1 MQEEYMKVTIK
12 DIAKK
17 AGVSVST
24 VSLVLN
30 DRPCRV
36 AQQTRDTIKDIAKQ
50 YNYKVNQTAR
60 SLVTRKSNILGLI
73 IPDIENL
80 FFSALCKRMEEYLR
94 ELGYALMIV
103 NSNDHAADDSMLIDL
118 LVSRGVDGL
127 GITVSNESFQDE
139 TIRKKLASL
148 SIPYVM
154 IDRMYPD
161 LNCSKVYFDNESGAY
176 MAIEK
181 LVKSGHKKI
190 ACIGISSASKTG
202 ASRVAGYRKAMQQFQ
217 LEVREDYVLDGNYR
231 FQGGYTCAK
240 QLMKMD
246 VTAAFICNDMM
257 TLGVMRYF
265 QEHHVRIPQDIS
277 IVSYDNTLNRFTLGT
292 EITSVDQNVGLLAK
306 TSCNELLAQLRDP
319 AHRKQDI
326 CLKPQLIEKDSVQI
340 I

>member
-1 MQEEYMKVTIK
+1 MKVTIK

-17 AGVSVST
+17 AGVSAST

-30 DRPCRV
+30 NRPCRV
-36 AQQTRDTIKDIAKQ
+36 SQATRETIRAIAKQ

-103 NSNDHAADDSMLIDL
+103 NSNDHVEDDSMLIDL

-127 GITVSNESFQDE
+127 GITVSNESFQDDR
-139 TIRKKLASL
+139 IRQKLSSL

-154 IDRMYPD
+154 IDRQYPD
-161 LNCSKVYFDNESGAY
+161 LHCSKVYFDNETGAY
-176 MAIEK
+176 MAIQK
-181 LVKSGHKKI
+181 LVESGHKKI
-190 ACIGISSASKTG
+190 ACIGISSTSKTG

-217 LEVREDYVLDGNYR
+217 LEVREDYILDGNYR
-231 FQGGYTCAK
+231 FQGGYACAEK
-240 QLMKMD
+240 LMKMD

-265 QEHHVRIPQDIS
+265 QEHSIRIPQDIS
-277 IVSYDNTLNRFTLGT
+277 IISYDNTLNRFTLGT
-292 EITSVDQNVGLLAK
+292 EITSVDQDVALLAK
-306 TSCNELLAQLRDP
+306 TACDELLAQINEP
-319 AHRKQDI
+319 EHPKQDI

-340 I
+340 L

>member
-1 MQEEYMKVTIK
+1 M
-12 DIAKK
+12 
-17 AGVSVST
+17 
-24 VSLVLN
+24 LN

-181 LVKSGHKKI
+181 LSEKRPQKNRNASEFLPQAKLGRAVLQAIAKLCSSSSWRFVKIIFSMEII
-190 ACIGISSASKTG
+190 AFRVDIPVQSS
-202 ASRVAGYRKAMQQFQ
+202 
-217 LEVREDYVLDGNYR
+217 
-231 FQGGYTCAK
+231 
-240 QLMKMD
+240 
-246 VTAAFICNDMM
+246 
-257 TLGVMRYF
+257 
-265 QEHHVRIPQDIS
+265 
-277 IVSYDNTLNRFTLGT
+277 
-292 EITSVDQNVGLLAK
+292 
-306 TSCNELLAQLRDP
+306 
-319 AHRKQDI
+319 
-326 CLKPQLIEKDSVQI
+326 
-340 I
+340 

>member
-1 MQEEYMKVTIK
+1 MDQKKTVRPFSMKDKIGYTLG
-12 DIAKK
+12 DL
-17 AGVSVST
+17 GCCFT
-24 VSLVLN
+24 E
-30 DRPCRV
+30 
-36 AQQTRDTIKDIAKQ
+36 Q
-50 YNYKVNQTAR
+50 YRAMYLSIFYTLILQVNPFHVGILL
-60 SLVTRKSNILGLI
+60 LVTKIW
-73 IPDIENL
+73 D
-80 FFSALCKRMEEYLR
+80 A
-94 ELGYALMIV
+94 V
-103 NSNDHAADDSMLIDL
+103 NDHIIGAI
-118 LVSRGVDGL
+118 VESRTATKGGKFIPWIRAFSFPMAVLCVLGFVNVGKLNSGL
-127 GITVSNESFQDE
+127 RMAYMF
-139 TIRKKLASL
+139 
-148 SIPYVM
+148 IPYVM

-217 LEVREDYVLDGNYR
+217 LEVREDYILDGNYR

-265 QEHHVRIPQDIS
+265 QAHHVRIPQDIS

-292 EITSVDQNVGLLAK
+292 EITSVDQNV
-306 TSCNELLAQLRDP
+306 
-319 AHRKQDI
+319 
-326 CLKPQLIEKDSVQI
+326 
-340 I
+340 